1 VTTTTTSLPG
11 AVRAEVR
18 RALHPPYDL
27 PLGIAGNGLLLTA
40 CWTLL
45 PTRAVDALFRFQG
58 PFAFAMVLALWIY
71 SDVPATNPLGADA
84 GHSIAALDDPAAL
97 RRLLYA
103 KNLALWLLATPVCVL
118 VAVAIGLAERKPV
131 TALVTAAWVTLVP
144 LGALGAAAW
153 VGIRW
158 PYHPLPLRD
167 RWAGRRQWRP
177 MLLRWT
183 VLILAPFLVV
193 PFLTTVLTVPSLLLW
208 WSEGRGG
215 RITDRQFAAGL
226 LLTAVLAAVAWP
238 AGHRAGA
245 RLARRRRERLTAY
258 LADPTQG

>member
-1 VTTTTTSLPG
+1 MRVPATLPQ
-11 AVRAEVR
+11 AVREELR

-27 PLGIAGNGLLLTA
+27 PLGILGNGVLLVI

-45 PTRAVDALFRFQG
+45 PARAVDALFRFQG

-71 SDVPATNPLGADA
+71 SDVPVTNPLCGDA

-103 KNLALWLLATPVCVL
+103 KNIAMWLLATPLCVL
-118 VAVAIGLAERKPV
+118 VAAAIGVTERRPV
-131 TALVTAAWVTLVP
+131 TFLVTASWIVLVP

-158 PYHPLPLRD
+158 PYHPLPLRE
-167 RWAGRRQWRP
+167 RWAGRRRWRP

-193 PFLTTVLTVPSLLLW
+193 PFLTAVLTVPGLLVW
-208 WSEGRGG
+208 WWAGHGG
-215 RITDRQFAAGL
+215 RVTDGQFAAGV

-238 AGHRAGA
+238 AGHRRGA
-245 RLARRRRERLTAY
+245 RLARRRREQLAAY
-258 LADPTQG
+258 LADPAQG